1 MSVLYVRDDSG
12 KLVPIRTIKGEQG
25 DPGPEGPAGEQGEQG
40 AKGDKGD
47 QGPQGRGITSV
58 AKTGSSG
65 LVKTYTITMSDD
77 ATFAFDVTDGKNGTD
92 GKDGIDGINGIDGS
106 DGEDGKDGKDGT
118 SVTHSWDGT
127 VLKITSAS
135 GETSADLKGEKGDKG
150 DKGDGFSIAKTY
162 GSIAAM
168 NAGFSSDGVPINGLV
183 LINTGDVQDEDNA
196 KLFVKLQ
203 YGYSYLT
210 DLSGS
215 QGIKGDPGSPGDT
228 GPRGVGISGIAKT
241 STNGLVDTYTISLTD
256 GTSSTLNITNGK
268 DGKDGKDGVNGT
280 NGTNGT
286 NGIDGKDGVDGTS
299 ATHRWDGTTLYIKSA
314 SGESSAN
321 LKGDKGDDGVL
332 TAKQEE
338 LLSIIPTLKE
348 WYEQETY
355 VELAFDG
362 TVQPNNSGATFEM
375 GTDKHPNVINYS
387 WAFNKTPTTLS
398 VGGTP
403 VDVELEAYEKKWYST
418 GEIDATFSIYAT
430 FNGKYKT
437 ETVSKVYTYYFKNKV
452 YYGVRSAST
461 INDDASAIDDDF
473 IKGLTSKY
481 ATDYKHSG
489 FNPGDSSA
497 DKYIWYCFPSRFESG
512 GKTPAFTIGSV
523 PGGFLKI
530 REYGFTNSSG
540 FKETYSI
547 YRSTNKGV
555 GKYTVTVS

>member
-1 MSVLYVRDDSG
+1 L
-12 KLVPIRTIKGEQG
+12 
-25 DPGPEGPAGEQGEQG
+25 A
-40 AKGDKGD
+40 
-47 QGPQGRGITSV
+47 
-58 AKTGSSG
+58 
-65 LVKTYTITMSDD
+65 
-77 ATFAFDVTDGKNGTD
+77 
-92 GKDGIDGINGIDGS
+92 
-106 DGEDGKDGKDGT
+106 
-118 SVTHSWDGT
+118 
-127 VLKITSAS
+127 
-135 GETSADLKGEKGDKG
+135 
-150 DKGDGFSIAKTY
+150 
-162 GSIAAM
+162 
-168 NAGFSSDGVPINGLV
+168 
-183 LINTGDVQDEDNA
+183 
-196 KLFVKLQ
+196 
-203 YGYSYLT
+203 
-210 DLSGS
+210 
-215 QGIKGDPGSPGDT
+215 
-228 GPRGVGISGIAKT
+228 
-241 STNGLVDTYTISLTD
+241 
-256 GTSSTLNITNGK
+256 
-268 DGKDGKDGVNGT
+268 
-280 NGTNGT
+280 
-286 NGIDGKDGVDGTS
+286 
-299 ATHRWDGTTLYIKSA
+299 
-314 SGESSAN
+314 
-321 LKGDKGDDGVL
+321 
-332 TAKQEE
+332 
-338 LLSIIPTLKE
+338 IIPTLKD
-348 WYEQETY
+348 WYEKETY
-355 VELAFDG
+355 VELAFKG
-362 TVQPNNSGATFEM
+362 TVTPNNSGATFEM

>member
-1 MSVLYVRDDSG
+1 MSVLYIRDDSG
-12 KLVPIRTIKGEQG
+12 KLVPIRTIKGKKG

-40 AKGDKGD
+40 AKGDKGDKGD

-65 LVKTYTITMSDD
+65 LVNTYTITMSDD
-77 ATFAFDVTDGKNGTD
+77 ATFAFDVTDGKNGTN
-92 GKDGIDGINGIDGS
+92 GKDGIDGINGTNGTN
-106 DGEDGKDGKDGT
+106 GKDGKDGQ

-127 VLKITSAS
+127 TLRITSAS

-215 QGIKGDPGSPGDT
+215 QGIKGDPGDVGDP
-228 GPRGVGISGIAKT
+228 GPRGVGISTIAKT

-268 DGKDGKDGVNGT
+268 DGKDGVNGT

-286 NGIDGKDGVDGTS
+286 NGNDGKDGVDGTS

-332 TAKQEE
+332 TEE
-338 LLSIIPTLKE
+338 QLTLLATLKG
-348 WYEQETY
+348 WYDENHY
-355 VELAFDG
+355 VDMKGTFTATNAGGTFDLG
-362 TVQPNNSGATFEM
+362 SSVTSKFTWSF
-375 GTDKHPNVINYS
+375 DK
-387 WAFNKTPTTLS
+387 TLDS
-398 VGGTP
+398 LTVGGESVSP
-403 VDVELEAYEKKWYST
+403 PAQNGEVEK
-418 GEIDATFSIYAT
+418 TFSLSSQGSKSFTIS
-430 FNGKYKT
+430 GSHKGPYKT
-437 ETVSKVYTYYFKNKV
+437 ETASKTWTYNFQNRRYWGMAEKTTTVNGAFITGLAKNEFATS
-452 YYGVRSAST
+452 RSKSF
-461 INDDASAIDDDF
+461 NLKDASAN
-473 IKGLTSKY
+473 
-481 ATDYKHSG
+481 KH
-489 FNPGDSSA
+489 
-497 DKYIWYCFPSRFESG
+497 IWYAYPARF
-512 GKTPAFTIGSV
+512 GKASFTANGF
-523 PGGFLKI
+523 PGGFDYIGEVNDQESLKVL
-530 REYGFTNSSG
+530 
-540 FKETYSI
+540 KESFYV
-547 YRSTNKGV
+547 YCSTEAGV
-555 GKYTVTVS
+555 GTADIVVK